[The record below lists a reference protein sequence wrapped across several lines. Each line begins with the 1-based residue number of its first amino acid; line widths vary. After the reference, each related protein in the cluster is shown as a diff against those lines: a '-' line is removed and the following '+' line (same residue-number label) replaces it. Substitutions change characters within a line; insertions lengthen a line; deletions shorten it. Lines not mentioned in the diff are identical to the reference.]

1 MTKTQAARVRQLIR
15 ALRSGKFKQCR
26 NRLSSAKGG
35 RFCASGVACELYARA
50 MRGSDGQWILA
61 EDDVDGFPDGFP
73 GHRSFRAGNQVN
85 DFKQPYLVRQWF
97 GFPTDTEFFI
107 PAGLVRQWRLDTAV
121 DVEFVSLEHLND
133 GVKASAAFARNHCG
147 LTFPKIAGILERWL
161 KQQKVTD

>member
-35 RFCASGVACELYARA
+35 RFCASGVACELYAQA
-50 MRGSDGQWILA
+50 MKGSDGQWISA
-61 EDDVDGFPDGFP
+61 EEDDVTGFPDR
-73 GHRSFRAGNQVN
+73 RSFRAGNQIN

-97 GFPTDTEFFI
+97 GFPDSDFFI

-133 GVKASAAFARNHCG
+133 GVEASAAFARSHRG

-161 KQQKVTD
+161 KQQKVAD